1 MTTTALPQRRS
12 DNLIQRWLRTRGDR
26 VCTDA
31 SSHQPSQPATAISS
45 DNRNHQAGLRSP
57 VGRIS
62 NRLESRRARAL
73 ASSVSTKS
81 P

>member
-12 DNLIQRWLRTRGDR
+12 DNLIQRCLRSRGDR
-26 VCTDA
+26 ACTGA
-31 SSHQPSQPATAISS
+31 SSHQRSQPATAISS
-45 DNRNHQAGLRSP
+45 DNRHHQAGPRSP

-62 NRLESRRARAL
+62 NRIESRRAHAL
-73 ASSVSTKS
+73 APSVSTKS